1 MPEVVIPSLVLGF
14 DFGMRRIGVAVGQ
27 TVTRSASPL
36 KTLHCIRGNPD
47 WSEVSQIVF
56 DWKPDAL
63 VVGLPIPAD
72 NTETSLLK
80 AVRQFVQ
87 KLTDRYPLPVHTVN
101 EFLSSWEAELTILD
115 RRSKQET
122 DPVAAQIILQTWL
135 NGLFS

>member
-1 MPEVVIPSLVLGF
+1 MPSLVLGF

-27 TVTRSASPL
+27 TITRSASPL
-36 KTLHCIRGNPD
+36 KTLYCIRGDPD
-47 WSEVSQIVF
+47 WSEVSQIVS

-72 NTETSLLK
+72 RTETPLLK
-80 AVRQFVQ
+80 SVRQFVQ
-87 KLTDRYPLPVHTVN
+87 KLTDRYLLPVHTVN